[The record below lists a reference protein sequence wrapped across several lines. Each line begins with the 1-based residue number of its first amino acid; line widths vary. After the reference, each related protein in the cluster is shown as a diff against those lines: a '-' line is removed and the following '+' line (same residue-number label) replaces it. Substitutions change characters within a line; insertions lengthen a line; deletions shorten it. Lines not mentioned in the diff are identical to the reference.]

1 MLVKLL
7 YSSIMG
13 ALLIEGGAALQGE
26 INLSGAKNAAT
37 PIIAAA
43 LLSKQTVELLNVPQI
58 SDVEKMLDLI
68 KGLGAS
74 VVKDGHKVKINAHDI
89 ALKSLDKKLVKGM
102 RSSVLLF
109 GPLLARFGE
118 VALPEP
124 GGCII
129 GNRSLSAHLQGLVQ
143 MGAEVK
149 IEADTYVLKAKNL
162 KGAQVVLPEFS
173 VTATENIMMAA
184 VLAEGVTVI
193 DLAAAEPHV
202 EDLGNF
208 LNSLGAKIKGLGT
221 HHIVIEGVKELSG
234 GSYNLITDPIEAGT
248 WAVLGAVGRGE
259 ISIGPVRQDHME
271 IILLKMKEIGVNF
284 QMAGDRLVVKASR
297 QLKPFKLQALPYP
310 GFPTDLQAPFS
321 VLATQAQGSSLIHD
335 PLYEGRLNH
344 INELIKMGANALIA
358 DPHRVVINGVTPL
371 YGREIRTFDLRA
383 GATLIIAG
391 LIAEGET
398 LINDVEIV
406 DRGYEKLDQRLAEL
420 GAKIKRQ

>member
-1 MLVKLL
+1 
-7 YSSIMG
+7 MG
-13 ALLIEGGAALQGE
+13 ALLIEGGAALKGE
-26 INLSGAKNAAT
+26 INLSGAKNAVT
-37 PIIAAA
+37 PIIAAS
-43 LLSKQTVELLNVPQI
+43 LLTKQTVELNNVPQI
-58 SDVEKMLDLI
+58 SDVEKMLDLL

-74 VVKDGHKVKINAHDI
+74 IAKDGHKVKINAKNI
-89 ALKSLDKKLVKGM
+89 ALTSLDRKLVKGM

-109 GPLLARFGE
+109 GPLLARFSE
-118 VALPEP
+118 VSLPEP

-129 GNRSLSAHLQGLVQ
+129 GNRSLAAHLQGLVQ
-143 MGAEVK
+143 LGAEVS
-149 IEADTYVLKAKNL
+149 IEADTYVLKAKHL
-162 KGAQVVLPEFS
+162 KGAHVVLPEFS

-202 EDLGNF
+202 QDLGNF

-221 HHIVIEGVKELSG
+221 HHIVIEGVKELG
-234 GSYNLITDPIEAGT
+234 GSSYNLITDPIEAGT

-271 IILLKMKEIGVNF
+271 IILLKMKDIGVNF
-284 QMAGDRLVVKASR
+284 QIVGDRLIVKASR
-297 QLKPFKLQALPYP
+297 QLKAFKLQALPYP

-344 INELIKMGANALIA
+344 INELVKMGANALIA
-358 DPHRVVINGVTPL
+358 DPHRVVINGSTPL

>member
-1 MLVKLL
+1 
-7 YSSIMG
+7 MG
-13 ALLIEGGAALQGE
+13 ALLIEGGHVLQGE
-26 INLSGAKNAAT
+26 ISLSGAKNAAT

-43 LLSKQTVELLNVPQI
+43 LLTKQTVVLNNVPQI
-58 SDVEKMLDLI
+58 SDVDKMLNLLN
-68 KGLGAS
+68 GLGAK
-74 VVKDGHKVKINAHDI
+74 VEKDGYKVSINAQNI
-89 ALKSLDKKLVKGM
+89 TLSSLDSKLVKGM

-118 VALPEP
+118 VTLPEP

-129 GNRSLSAHLQGLVQ
+129 GNRPLTAHLQGMIQ
-143 MGAEVK
+143 MGAEVAIK
-149 IEADTYVLKAKNL
+149 DGAYVIKAAHL
-162 KGAQVVLPEFS
+162 KGAHVVLPEFS

-184 VLAEGVTVI
+184 VLAEGTTII

-202 EDLGNF
+202 QDLGNF
-208 LNSLGAKIKGLGT
+208 LNKLGAKIHGLGT
-221 HHIVIEGVKELSG
+221 HHLVIEGVKELG
-234 GSYNLITDPIEAGT
+234 GVTYDLITDPIEAGT

-259 ISIGPVRQDHME
+259 ISISPIRQDHME
-271 IILLKMKEIGVNF
+271 IILLKMKEMGVNF
-284 QMAGDRLVVKASR
+284 LIKGDQLVVKASR
-297 QLKPFKLQALPYP
+297 QLKPFKLQTLPYP

-358 DPHRVVINGVTPL
+358 DPHRVVINGPTPL

-391 LIAEGET
+391 LIAEGQT
-398 LINDVEIV
+398 LIDDVENV
-406 DRGYEKLDQRLAEL
+406 DRGYEKLDERLSQL
-420 GAKIKRQ
+420 GAKIKRLN